1 MLQSAKNKPNIR
13 TRLRHD
19 TDVGIT
25 TPRIKNH
32 HEYCVKGSKGKSRQP
47 TRTDGNVE
55 ERWKL

>member
-32 HEYCVKGSKGKSRQP
+32 HGSKGKSRQP
-47 TRTDGNVE
+47 TRTDGNVA